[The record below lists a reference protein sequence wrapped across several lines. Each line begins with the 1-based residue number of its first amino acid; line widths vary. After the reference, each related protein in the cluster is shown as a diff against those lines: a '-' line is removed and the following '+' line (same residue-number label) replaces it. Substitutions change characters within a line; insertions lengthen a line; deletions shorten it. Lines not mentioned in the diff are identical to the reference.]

1 MTTVVL
7 DASVIVKWVFADR
20 ADESHSFQALQILQ
34 AINESQI
41 RVLQP
46 PHWLAEVAAVI
57 ARLDPQRARHAVSLL
72 YALELPI
79 LVDVDVYQKACDL
92 SVSLKQ
98 HVFDTLYHAVALH
111 ESGVVLVTADER
123 YYRVAQRVGQIIKLK
138 DFDMPTL

>member
-34 AINESQI
+34 AINESRI
-41 RVLQP
+41 RVVQP
-46 PHWLAEVAAVI
+46 PHWLAEAAAVI
-57 ARLDPQRARHAVSLL
+57 TRLDFRRARQAVSLL

-79 LVDVDVYQKACDL
+79 LMDVEVYQKACDL
-92 SVSLKQ
+92 SATLKQ

-111 ESGVVLVTADER
+111 ESGAMLVTADER
-123 YYRVAQRVGQIIKLK
+123 YYRVAHRVGQIIKLK
-138 DFDMPTL
+138 DFDVSTL